1 MSKPLAVV
9 LAAGKGTRMKT
20 DLPKVLVP
28 CCGRPLIE
36 YVLAALRAGG
46 VGRALVVVG
55 YGADQVRQALDGRP
69 EITFVEQIPQ
79 LGTGHA
85 VAVCQ
90 PHLVAHRGAVVVV
103 TGDSPMTQG
112 ESIAKLLEL
121 YQREHPACILGTLNK
136 EDPSGLGRVVR
147 DERGG
152 FLAIVEEKDA
162 TDDQRKITEVNMS
175 TYVFDCPFLLSAL
188 ARLKNDN
195 RQGEFYI
202 TDCPGILK
210 RDGHDVRALA
220 VLQPREAMSVNS
232 WEELKLVEAE
242 ILKWR

>member
-36 YVLAALRAGG
+36 YVLDALRAGG

-55 YGADQVRQALDGRP
+55 YGADQVRHALHGRAN
-69 EITFVEQIPQ
+69 ITFVEQTPQ

-85 VAVCQ
+85 VAVCR

-112 ESIAKLLEL
+112 DSIAKLLDL
-121 YQREHPACILGTLNK
+121 YDREHPACILGTLNK
-136 EDPSGLGRVVR
+136 EDPRGLGRVVR
-147 DERGG
+147 DEHGE

-162 TDDQRKITEVNMS
+162 TDQQRKITEVNMS
-175 TYVFDCPFLLSAL
+175 TYVFDCPLLLSAL
-188 ARLKNDN
+188 DRLNNDN
-195 RQGEFYI
+195 QQGEFYI

-210 RDGHDVRALA
+210 REGRDVRALA
-220 VLQPREAMSVNS
+220 VLKPWEAMSVNS
-232 WEELKLVEAE
+232 WEELQLVEAE
-242 ILKWR
+242 MRRW